1 MSGLLLFA
9 LGFLCG
15 AGLVLALRKGRAV
28 PVTVQQVTILR
39 FVGRVEAS
47 RVRAFQTSVEEGVPS
62 LA

>member
-1 MSGLLLFA
+1 MRGDRA
-9 LGFLCG
+9 
-15 AGLVLALRKGRAV
+15 AAPRLALRKGRAV

-47 RVRAFQTSVEEGVPS
+47 RVRAFQTSVDEGVPS